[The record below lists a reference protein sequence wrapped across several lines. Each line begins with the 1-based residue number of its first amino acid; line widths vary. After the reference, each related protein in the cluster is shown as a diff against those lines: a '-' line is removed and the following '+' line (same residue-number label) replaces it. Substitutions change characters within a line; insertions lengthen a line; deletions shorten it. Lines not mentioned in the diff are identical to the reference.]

1 MKTKLKT
8 LGVILLTTLG
18 VGILVLIFT
27 GSGSYAQ
34 KYLNEWIGNVI
45 MLLMPISV
53 FFFVLIFNKKYN
65 RLSGNTIGFYPYK
78 FIKNIVLGITL
89 ALVILLIAFIV
100 ATILFGVQ
108 FEFIAIKPDFGKP
121 LLGLIMT
128 NIIIGVWEESYF
140 RGLVLNTLLKNNF
153 GFHISLLIS
162 SLLFSIL
169 HWGSFNMAETS
180 YFSYIGIVFLG
191 YIFAILYI
199 YFNSIWIVVSF
210 HFFWDVIA
218 QFISDPKDNK
228 IGLIGINDYALNSKN
243 VDNAEVLV
251 LGVFLGLL
259 LYFTLKKEPK
269 NIQSYMANVIRIE
282 R

>member
-18 VGILVLIFT
+18 VGILVVIFK

-34 KYLNEWIGNVI
+34 KHLNEWVENAI

-53 FFFVLIFNKKYN
+53 FVSVLIFNKKYN
-65 RLSGNTIGFYPYK
+65 RLSGNTIGFYPHQ

-89 ALVILLIAFIV
+89 AFVILLIAFMF
-100 ATILFGVQ
+100 ASILFGVQ
-108 FEFIAIKPDFGKP
+108 FEFIAIKPDWGKP
-121 LLGLIMT
+121 LLELIMT

-169 HWGSFNMAETS
+169 HWGSFNMDETS

-191 YIFAILYI
+191 YIFALLYI
-199 YFNSIWIVVSF
+199 YSNSIWIVVSF

-218 QFISDPKDNK
+218 RFISDPKDNK
-228 IGLIGINDYALNSKN
+228 IGLMGIKDYALNSKN

-251 LGVFLGLL
+251 LGVFLVLL

-269 NIQSYMANVIRIE
+269 NIQSYMANVVKVE

>member
-1 MKTKLKT
+1 MKKKLKT
-8 LGVILLTTLG
+8 LGVILLATVG
-18 VGILVLIFT
+18 VLILVLIFK
-27 GSGSYAQ
+27 GIESYAQ
-34 KYLNEWIGNVI
+34 KHLNEWIGNAI
-45 MLLMPISV
+45 MLLMPISI
-53 FFFVLIFNKKYN
+53 FFYVLIFNKKYN
-65 RLSGNTIGFYPYK
+65 RLSGDTIGFYPHK
-78 FIKNIVLGITL
+78 VIKNIVWGIIL
-89 ALVILLIAFIV
+89 ALVILLSAFIV
-100 ATILFGVQ
+100 ASILFGVQ
-108 FEFIAIKPDFGKP
+108 FEFIAIKPDLVKP
-121 LLGLIMT
+121 LLVLLMT

-180 YFSYIGIVFLG
+180 YFSYIGIVFMG
-191 YIFAILYI
+191 YIFAILYM

-218 QFISDPKDNK
+218 RFISDPKDNK
-228 IGLIGINDYALNSKN
+228 IGLMGIKDYALNSKN

-251 LGVFLGLL
+251 LGVFLVLL

-269 NIQSYMANVIRIE
+269 NIQSYIANVTRVE

>member
-8 LGVILLTTLG
+8 LGVILLATVG
-18 VGILVLIFT
+18 VFMLFLIFKV
-27 GSGSYAQ
+27 SGSYAQ
-34 KYLNEWIGNVI
+34 KHLNELVGNAI
-45 MLLMPISV
+45 MLLMPTSI
-53 FFFVLIFNKKYN
+53 FFYVLIFNKKYN
-65 RLSGNTIGFYPYK
+65 RLSGNVIGFYPHN
-78 FIKNIVLGITL
+78 FLKNIVLGITL

-100 ATILFGVQ
+100 ASILFGVQ
-108 FEFIAIKPDFGKP
+108 FEFIAIKPDSGKP

-128 NIIIGVWEESYF
+128 CIIIGVWEESYF

-162 SLLFSIL
+162 SLWFSVL
-169 HWGSFNMAETS
+169 HWGSLNMAETS

-210 HFFWDVIA
+210 HFFWDVITL
-218 QFISDPKDNK
+218 FFSDPKDNK
-228 IGLIGINDYALNSKN
+228 IGLVGIKDYAMNSKN

-251 LGVFLGLL
+251 LGVFLVLL

-269 NIQSYMANVIRIE
+269 NIQSYLANIIRVE

>member
-34 KYLNEWIGNVI
+34 KRLNEWIGNVI

-65 RLSGNTIGFYPYK
+65 RLSGNTIGFYPHK

>member
-27 GSGSYAQ
+27 GSGFYAQ
-34 KYLNEWIGNVI
+34 KHLNEWIGNVI

-65 RLSGNTIGFYPYK
+65 RLSGNTIGFYPHK

>member
-8 LGVILLTTLG
+8 LGVILLATIG
-18 VGILVLIFT
+18 VGILVLFFK

-34 KYLNEWIGNVI
+34 KHLNELVGNAI
-45 MLLMPISV
+45 MLLMPISI
-53 FFFVLIFNKKYN
+53 FFYVLIFNKKYN
-65 RLSGNTIGFYPYK
+65 HLSGNIIGFYPHK

-89 ALVILLIAFIV
+89 ALLILLIAFIV
-100 ATILFGVQ
+100 ASILFGVQ
-108 FEFIAIKPDFGKP
+108 FEFTAIKPDLGKS

-128 NIIIGVWEESYF
+128 NIIIGIWEESYF

-162 SLLFSIL
+162 SLLFSFL
-169 HWGSFNMAETS
+169 HWGSFNMDETS

-191 YIFAILYI
+191 YIFALLYI
-199 YFNSIWIVVSF
+199 YFNSIWIVISF

-228 IGLIGINDYALNSKN
+228 IGLMGIKDYALNSKN

-251 LGVFLGLL
+251 LGVFLVLL

-269 NIQSYMANVIRIE
+269 NIQSYLANIIRVE

>member
-34 KYLNEWIGNVI
+34 KHLNEWIGNVI

>member
-34 KYLNEWIGNVI
+34 KHLNEWIGNAI
-45 MLLMPISV
+45 KLLMPISI
-53 FFFVLIFNKKYN
+53 FFYVLIFNKKYN
-65 RLSGNTIGFYPYK
+65 RLSGNTIGFYPHK

>member
-34 KYLNEWIGNVI
+34 KHLNEWIGNVI
-45 MLLMPISV
+45 MLLMPVSV

-65 RLSGNTIGFYPYK
+65 RLSGNTIGFYPHQ

-108 FEFIAIKPDFGKP
+108 FEFIAIKPDWGKP
-121 LLGLIMT
+121 LLGLIMA

-210 HFFWDVIA
+210 HFFWDVMA

-228 IGLIGINDYALNSKN
+228 LGLMGIKDYALNSKN

-251 LGVFLGLL
+251 LGVFFVLI

-269 NIQSYMANVIRIE
+269 NIQSYLANVIRVE

>member
-34 KYLNEWIGNVI
+34 KRLNEWIGNVI

-65 RLSGNTIGFYPYK
+65 RLSGNTIGFYPHK
-78 FIKNIVLGITL
+78 LIKNIVLGITL

>member
-1 MKTKLKT
+1 MKIKIKT
-8 LGVILLTTLG
+8 LGVILLTTVG

-27 GSGSYAQ
+27 GIGSYAQ
-34 KYLNEWIGNVI
+34 KHLNELVGNAI

-53 FFFVLIFNKKYN
+53 FLYVLIFNIKYN
-65 RLSGNTIGFYPYK
+65 RLSGNIIGFYPHK

-89 ALVILLIAFIV
+89 AFVILLIAFLV
-100 ATILFGVQ
+100 ASILFGVQ
-108 FEFIAIKPDFGKP
+108 FEFIAIKPDLVKS

-169 HWGSFNMAETS
+169 HWGSFNMTETS
-180 YFSYIGIVFLG
+180 YFSYIGIVFFG

-199 YFNSIWIVVSF
+199 YFNSIWIVISL

-218 QFISDPKDNK
+218 RFISDPKDNK
-228 IGLIGINDYALNSKN
+228 IGLMGIKDYTLNSKN

-251 LGVFLGLL
+251 LGVFLVLL

-269 NIQSYMANVIRIE
+269 NIQSYIANVIRVE

>member
-34 KYLNEWIGNVI
+34 KHLNEWIGNVI

-65 RLSGNTIGFYPYK
+65 RLSGNTIGFYPHK
-78 FIKNIVLGITL
+78 LIKNIVLGITL